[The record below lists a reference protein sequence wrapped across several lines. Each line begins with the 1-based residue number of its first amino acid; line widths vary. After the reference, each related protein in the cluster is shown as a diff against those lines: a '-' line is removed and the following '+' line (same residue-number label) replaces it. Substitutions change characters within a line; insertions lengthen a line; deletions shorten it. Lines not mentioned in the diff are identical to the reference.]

1 MPLKPQPQNLPP
13 DKQIFRSIKIIPQHS
28 PASTRFAAMNMRYR
42 YWMCQVLGWT
52 SFTYL
57 YNNLRIDGFAFRMDV
72 FADMDFYGAIL
83 MGIFYTHLLHLY
95 LRKQNLVRYRFGALF
110 LKLWLGVLLASL
122 GITLTFLTYEM
133 ILSGGWDKF
142 LASIDVAKGTFNNKY
157 ITLAVI
163 IGVIWLAWHLVVWGW
178 VITYFTM
185 LQSRFK
191 RIGLESEN
199 RLKQAELDTLK
210 SKLNPHFLFNALT
223 SIRSLIGEDPSRAQQ
238 AVGELAEVLRSAMLV
253 EHQQQITFAKEL
265 EVVQHYLAIE
275 KIRFEERL
283 QVQYDIDPST
293 YEQSMPPMLL
303 QTLVENAIKHGIS
316 QKAAGG
322 EISIKAQVEGKY
334 WFIHVENTGQV
345 PEGTLQNGFG
355 ITGTIKRL
363 SLLYGDKAS
372 FSIHNTG
379 KHTVYATVKLP
390 RV

>member
-1 MPLKPQPQNLPP
+1 
-13 DKQIFRSIKIIPQHS
+13 
-28 PASTRFAAMNMRYR
+28 MNMRYR
-42 YWMCQVLGWT
+42 YWMCQILGWT
-52 SFTYL
+52 FFTYL
-57 YNNLRIDGFAFRMDV
+57 YNNLRIDGFAFRMDA
-72 FADMDFYGAIL
+72 FIDLEFYGAIL
-83 MGIFYTHLLHLY
+83 TGIFYTHLLHLY
-95 LRKQNLVRYRFGALF
+95 VRKQNLVHYRFGAMF
-110 LKLWLGVLLASL
+110 LKLWLSVLLASL
-122 GITLTFLTYEM
+122 GITLTFLAYDVIE
-133 ILSGGWDKF
+133 SGGWNKF
-142 LASIDVAKGTFNNKY
+142 LLSMDAAKNTFSNRN
-157 ITLAVI
+157 ITLAAI
-163 IGVIWLAWHLVVWGW
+163 IGVLWLIWHLVVWGW
-178 VITYFTM
+178 VIVYFSM

-253 EHQQQITFAKEL
+253 EHQQQISFAKEL

-322 EISIKAQVEGKY
+322 EITIKAQVEDKH

-345 PEGTLQNGFG
+345 PEGTLRNGFG

-363 SLLYGDKAS
+363 SLLYGDKAN
-372 FSIHNTG
+372 FSIRNTG
-379 KHTVYATVKLP
+379 QHTVHATVKLP